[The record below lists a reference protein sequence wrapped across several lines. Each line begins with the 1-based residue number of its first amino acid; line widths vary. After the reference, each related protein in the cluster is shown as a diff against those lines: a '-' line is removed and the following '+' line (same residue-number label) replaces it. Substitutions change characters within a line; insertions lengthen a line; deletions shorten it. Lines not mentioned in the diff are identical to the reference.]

1 MNFEEWLSR
10 RIQTVES
17 HSVYNILGLL
27 AAWDYQQAKID
38 ELQAEIQKAQ
48 EYIDK
53 LEEQRW
59 NKLFNEKG

>member
-1 MNFEEWLSR
+1 MNFEEWLSH

-38 ELQAEIQKAQ
+38 ELQVKLDKAQ
-48 EYIDK
+48 EYSSK

-59 NKLFNEKG
+59 NKLFNDKG

>member
-17 HSVYNILGLL
+17 HSVYNILGLR
-27 AAWDYQQAKID
+27 AAWDHQQNRID

-48 EYIDK
+48 EYSSK

-59 NKLFNEKG
+59 NKMFNEK